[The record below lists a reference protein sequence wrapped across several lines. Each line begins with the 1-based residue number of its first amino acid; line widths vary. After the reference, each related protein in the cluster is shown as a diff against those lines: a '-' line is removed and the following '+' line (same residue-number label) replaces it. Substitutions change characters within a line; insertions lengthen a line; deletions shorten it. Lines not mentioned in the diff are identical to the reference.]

1 MLRESWLAAL
11 VGSSAGD
18 AVTRAWLGPS
28 ERGMC
33 GWLENG
39 RTGHSVLATNPA
51 TAQAITMGSQMRSGT
66 RRLNSEATLLMRA
79 FPCPPA

>member
-1 MLRESWLAAL
+1 MARESRPAVL
-11 VGSSAGD
+11 VGSTTGD
-18 AVTRAWLGPS
+18 VVTGDWLGPS

-33 GWLENG
+33 GWLGIE

-66 RRLNSEATLLMRA
+66 LWPNSEATRLM
-79 FPCPPA
+79 